1 MKGST
6 YKLTA
11 TVNPSNASNK
21 NTTWKS
27 GNKAI
32 ATAPSKGIVKGIK
45 KGTVYVYVYTVDGN
59 KNARCK
65 VTVK

>member
-1 MKGST
+1 
-6 YKLTA
+6 
-11 TVNPSNASNK
+11 VNPSNASNK